1 MRNYTNIGLT
11 VLRVGISLLMMTHGY
26 GKLQMLLSGEEIQF
40 MSFMGLSP
48 TISLILTI
56 IGELIAP
63 IFIIIGFKTRLAS
76 LFPVVTMAVA
86 AFMVHGNDPLAKQE
100 MSLLYLIA
108 FIAIGL
114 LGAGKFSLDGRKV

>member
-1 MRNYTNIGLT
+1 MRNYTNIGLM